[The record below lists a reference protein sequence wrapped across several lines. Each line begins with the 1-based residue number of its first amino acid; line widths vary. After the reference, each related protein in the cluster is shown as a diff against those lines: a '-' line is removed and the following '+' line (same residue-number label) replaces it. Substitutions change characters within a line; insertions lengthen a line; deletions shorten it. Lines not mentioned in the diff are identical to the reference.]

1 MRPRLFSRNF
11 PSFQRNEKRERG
23 GREQKTHTIKG
34 KRGRRRMPGSSREKR
49 CTPLSFSLHTQHNS
63 HSFDGGGGGG
73 GAGRTFVNTFLSS
86 LQPHFPPRC
95 FLFHLSFLAISF
107 GHLFLILN
115 ELSFH
120 LRISFFSFIF
130 LAVDTRF
137 GKEVSS
143 PLEVARECA
152 PQAFSSAGNPPLPL
166 PPPLLGQKKSF
177 YEGPRRRQQARVRR
191 LGRGRKGVGWGE
203 EE

>member
-1 MRPRLFSRNF
+1 
-11 PSFQRNEKRERG
+11 
-23 GREQKTHTIKG
+23 
-34 KRGRRRMPGSSREKR
+34 MPGSSREKR

-63 HSFDGGGGGG
+63 HSFDGGRGGG
-73 GAGRTFVNTFLSS
+73 GAGRTFVNTFLSP
-86 LQPHFPPRC
+86 LQPLFFPRC

-107 GHLFLILN
+107 GHLFLILK

-120 LRISFFSFIF
+120 LRISFFSFVF
-130 LAVDTRF
+130 LAGHSIRQGGFFSTGSGTRMRP
-137 GKEVSS
+137 K
-143 PLEVARECA
+143 
-152 PQAFSSAGNPPLPL
+152 AFSSAGNPPFLF
-166 PPPLLGQKKSF
+166 LLHFWAKKSF